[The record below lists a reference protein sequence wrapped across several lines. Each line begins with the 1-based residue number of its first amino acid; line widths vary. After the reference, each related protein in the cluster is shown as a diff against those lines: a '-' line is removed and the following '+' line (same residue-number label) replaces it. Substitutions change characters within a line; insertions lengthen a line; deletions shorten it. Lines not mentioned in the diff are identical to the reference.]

1 MLRQTT
7 EQPRLS
13 RMLPELRNTNAIL
26 TGASHGIGP
35 TIGRV
40 LAQAGVNLVLAARS
54 GDELERV
61 AAQLMPLGVK
71 AVAIPVDLAQGGDCD
86 RLVRAAEEALGP
98 IDILVNNAGIGGGG
112 SFIALEPTQIER
124 VIALNLEA
132 PLRLTRSLL
141 PGMVE
146 RERGHIVSVA
156 SLGGKVGFP
165 YSGVYGATKAGLLT
179 WNTALHVELTG
190 TGVSASAVTP
200 GYVSDVGM
208 HAIKKRRAP
217 WYLGEVKPEA
227 VAQAV
232 LRVLRTGELE
242 VVVTQVPFRPIH
254 LTYVLSPRA
263 LVWLMR
269 RMGFAKYA
277 QKSYVHKP

>member
-1 MLRQTT
+1 
-7 EQPRLS
+7 
-13 RMLPELRNTNAIL
+13 MLPDLRNTNAIL

-35 TIGRV
+35 TIGRA

-54 GDELERV
+54 GDELESV

-71 AVAIPVDLAQGGDCD
+71 AVAIPVDLAQAADRE
-86 RLVRAAEEALGP
+86 RLVRAAEDALGP

-112 SFIALEPTQIER
+112 PFIDLEPTRIER
-124 VIALNLEA
+124 VLALNLEA
-132 PLRLTRSLL
+132 PMCLTRSLL
-141 PGMVE
+141 PGMVA
-146 RERGHIVSVA
+146 RGGGHIVSIA
-156 SLGGKVGFP
+156 SLGGKMGFP
-165 YSGVYGATKAGLLT
+165 NSSVYGATKAGLLT
-179 WNTALHVELTG
+179 WNAALHVELTG

-200 GYVSDVGM
+200 GYVADVGM
-208 HAIKKRRAP
+208 YAVKGRRAP

-227 VAQAV
+227 VAQAA

-242 VVVTQVPFRPIH
+242 VVVTRVPFRPIH
-254 LTYVLSPRA
+254 LAYVLSPRA

-277 QKSYVHKP
+277 QKTHVHKPQG